1 MAKTW
6 RVYSDSNGQSRIAE
20 LPLAMKPFV
29 DTEGAHGEGTA
40 LQPAT
45 GIVFRISPPGGQ
57 VKLRI
62 LETDREGPLLAA
74 TFSGRRRPLTTSLLL
89 RAFAALPLVT
99 LSRSLQPSIAKLCGC
114 GSRAPGWCRARM
126 PQLRTTPIPPWR
138 AAKAALIY
146 DKRYPAAGARSGP
159 VMADG
164 PATHDTRE
172 EKRTQSHSG

>member
-1 MAKTW
+1 VAFKCYSAGLATTPGAKLFY
-6 RVYSDSNGQSRIAE
+6 VS
-20 LPLAMKPFV
+20 PFV
-29 DTEGAHGEGTA
+29 EMAMRYH
-40 LQPAT
+40 
-45 GIVFRISPPGGQ
+45 FRISPPGGQ